1 MSKPARAFSRF
12 RRSSLEHSLPPY
24 GYLYFDHL
32 NAEFQSNPSQ
42 KIDQEIKDVVEELRK
57 KRQDHSL
64 TWNHLYT
71 FELILSRLLP
81 PERLAREV
89 WNLRARFR
97 DVAGLKLY
105 EAYLASKPPDLANQ
119 TEEKALRSDIEYLLD
134 EIYLRYA
141 ITPVNER
148 ARDRISS
155 RIMAGILGGILL
167 VVFVILLN
175 TLIKA
180 EGEPLSATLLPVM
193 FIGAMGGLVSMQQRY
208 QSVSREGDPI
218 DNISQLT
225 QNWSRLFL
233 PAVNGAIFAVLLYM
247 IIRGNLVQG
256 QLFPQLQKPVENL
269 EGGIQL
275 KALFAQ
281 GKPASAIEYAKLI
294 VWSFLA
300 GFAERLVPDTLSSLV
315 SKKDADKKTAT

>member
-1 MSKPARAFSRF
+1 
-12 RRSSLEHSLPPY
+12 LEHSLPPH

-32 NAEFQSNPSQ
+32 NAEFQSNPNQTISQ
-42 KIDQEIKDVVEELRK
+42 ELKEVVDDLLK

-71 FELILSRLLP
+71 FDLILTRLLP
-81 PERLAREV
+81 TERLSREV

-97 DVAGLKLY
+97 DVAGLALY
-105 EAYLASKPPDLANQ
+105 EAYLASKPPDLASQ
-119 TEEKALRSDIEYLLD
+119 TEEKALRSDIEYLLG

-148 ARDRISS
+148 ARDRIST
-155 RIMAGILGGILL
+155 RIMVSILGGVGLILL
-167 VVFVILLN
+167 VIVLN
-175 TLIKA
+175 FWLRDRSQSF
-180 EGEPLSATLLPVM
+180 SATLLPVM
-193 FIGAMGGLVSMQQRY
+193 FIGAMGGLVSMQLRY

-233 PAVNGAIFAVLLYM
+233 PAVNGAIFAVLFYM
-247 IIRGNLVQG
+247 IIVAGLVQG
-256 QLFPQLQKPVENL
+256 DLFPKVQNL
-269 EGGIQL
+269 EDKAGIRL
-275 KALFAQ
+275 NGLFEY
-281 GKPASAIEYAKLI
+281 GKPLSSVDYAKLI

-300 GFAERLVPDTLSSLV
+300 GFAERLVPDTLTQLI
-315 SKKDADKKTAT
+315 SKKDVDKKKSAA

>member
-1 MSKPARAFSRF
+1 
-12 RRSSLEHSLPPY
+12 
-24 GYLYFDHL
+24 
-32 NAEFQSNPSQ
+32 
-42 KIDQEIKDVVEELRK
+42 
-57 KRQDHSL
+57 
-64 TWNHLYT
+64 LYT

-233 PAVNGAIFAVLLYM
+233 PAV
-247 IIRGNLVQG
+247 
-256 QLFPQLQKPVENL
+256 
-269 EGGIQL
+269 
-275 KALFAQ
+275 
-281 GKPASAIEYAKLI
+281 
-294 VWSFLA
+294 
-300 GFAERLVPDTLSSLV
+300 
-315 SKKDADKKTAT
+315 

>member
-1 MSKPARAFSRF
+1 
-12 RRSSLEHSLPPY
+12 LENSLPPH

-32 NAEFQSNPSQ
+32 TAEFQSNPNQTISQ
-42 KIDQEIKDVVEELRK
+42 ELRQVVDDLLK
-57 KRQDHSL
+57 KRQDQSL
-64 TWNHLYT
+64 TWNQLYT
-71 FELILSRLLP
+71 FDLILSRLLP

-97 DVAGLKLY
+97 DVAGLNLY
-105 EAYLASKPPDLANQ
+105 EAYLASKPPDLAGQ
-119 TEEKALRSDIEYLLD
+119 TEEKALRSDIEYLLA

-148 ARDRISS
+148 ARDRISTH
-155 RIMAGILGGILL
+155 IMFGILAGILLI
-167 VVFVILLN
+167 VVAIVMNNFMPERQ
-175 TLIKA
+175 T
-180 EGEPLSATLLPVM
+180 LSATLLPVM

-208 QSVSREGDPI
+208 QNVSREGDPI

-233 PAVNGAIFAVLLYM
+233 PAINGAIFAVLLYM
-247 IIRGNLVQG
+247 IIRAGLVEG
-256 QLFPQLQKPVENL
+256 QLFPKLQEATEEKQL
-269 EGGIQL
+269 GIQL
-275 KALFAQ
+275 KTLFTE

-300 GFAERLVPDTLSSLV
+300 GFAERLVPDTLSQLI
-315 SKKDADKKTAT
+315 SKKDVDKKKAAA

>member
-1 MSKPARAFSRF
+1 MSKPAKAFSRF

-81 PERLAREV
+81 PERLSREV

-180 EGEPLSATLLPVM
+180 EG
-193 FIGAMGGLVSMQQRY
+193 
-208 QSVSREGDPI
+208 
-218 DNISQLT
+218 
-225 QNWSRLFL
+225 
-233 PAVNGAIFAVLLYM
+233 
-247 IIRGNLVQG
+247 
-256 QLFPQLQKPVENL
+256 
-269 EGGIQL
+269 
-275 KALFAQ
+275 
-281 GKPASAIEYAKLI
+281 
-294 VWSFLA
+294 
-300 GFAERLVPDTLSSLV
+300 
-315 SKKDADKKTAT
+315 